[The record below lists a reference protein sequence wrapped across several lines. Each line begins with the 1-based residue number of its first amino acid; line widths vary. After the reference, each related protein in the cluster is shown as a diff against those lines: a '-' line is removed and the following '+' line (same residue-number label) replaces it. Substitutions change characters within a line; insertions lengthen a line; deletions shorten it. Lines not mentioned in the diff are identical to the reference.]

1 VTDPGK
7 PVFLSYASQD
17 AESAQQLC
25 TALRA
30 AGVEVWFDQNELRGG
45 DSWDALIRRQIKGCY
60 LFVPIISVNTQSRE
74 EGYFRREWN
83 LAAARTL
90 DMAEGRAFLLPI
102 VIDGTSDSQ
111 ALVPEKFREVQ
122 WTRLPTGAN
131 PAAFVE
137 RVRRLALP
145 DATTPTATSVRS
157 SAWPTPSTGVGTPSI
172 RKAPRSFV
180 LWMLGIL
187 IFSTC
192 YFVADKFLA
201 SKHAVPAAET
211 RVAAAV
217 PAEAASDPSIA
228 VLPFTD
234 MSEKKDQEYFSDGL
248 SEDLIT
254 ALSQF
259 PGLKVIGRT
268 SSFKFRDSK
277 DDSKTI
283 GAKLGVAHLL
293 EGSVRH
299 AGGMVRVSAE
309 LINASDGSTQWSER
323 YDRPYKDLFG
333 LQDDLTRA
341 VGGALKAHLMLSE
354 NASARQTDRPPSGNL
369 EAYNAVLEGKYYLA
383 RDTDADVR
391 KAIER
396 FTRAT
401 QLDPRFAF
409 AWSSL
414 SRAWTDLGGY
424 HVNLA
429 AAPEAFSK
437 ARPAVNTAL
446 SLAPDLASA
455 HIARGWLLEMADLDW
470 RGAEAEYRRAFELA
484 PGSSDAAA
492 SLARQL
498 ANFGQVG
505 RAIELTQQALATDP
519 LHARWYGW
527 LAGYFS
533 ALNRMEEAEAAIRR
547 AIELQPS
554 GVRLHF
560 LQSEIEIR
568 RGNPEAALA
577 AAQQE
582 PPGQFRDAALVKALQ
597 SGKDPTAADAAL
609 KNLLDKGAFWD
620 PYDVAQ
626 IYAMRND
633 ADKTFEWLDHAWNY
647 RDPAVHYLRY
657 DPFIGRYKD
666 DPRYIAYCR
675 KVGLPVPGDTQA
687 PPNVPTSSASLN
699 Q

>member
-1 VTDPGK
+1 VSDSRK
-7 PVFLSYASQD
+7 AVFLSYASQD
-17 AESAQQLC
+17 AEAALHLC
-25 TALRA
+25 HALRA
-30 AGVEVWFDQNELRGG
+30 AGIEVWFDQSELRGG
-45 DSWDALIRRQIKGCY
+45 DTWDASIRRQIKSCA
-60 LFVPIISVNTQSRE
+60 LFIPVISKNTHTRG
-74 EGYFRREWN
+74 EGYFRLEWK
-83 LAAARTL
+83 LAVDRSHL
-90 DMAEGRAFLLPI
+90 MASDLPFLLP
-102 VIDGTSDSQ
+102 VVVDDTPDQ
-111 ALVPEKFREVQ
+111 EDRVPDRFREVQ
-122 WTRLPTGAN
+122 WTRLSAGAN
-131 PAAFVE
+131 ADAFVDH
-137 RVRRLALP
+137 VRRLLAP
-145 DATTPTATSVRS
+145 ATTPAATSVGS
-157 SAWPTPSTGVGTPSI
+157 SALRASSTGAPS
-172 RKAPRSFV
+172 RRSMAPLSRSFV
-180 LWMLGIL
+180 PWVAGSLLIL
-187 IFSTC
+187 ATG

-201 SKHAVPAAET
+201 SKPASPAPQIPAKAP
-211 RVAAAV
+211 VQ
-217 PAEAASDPSIA
+217 AEAASDKSIA

-259 PGLKVIGRT
+259 PGLRVIGRT

-283 GAKLGVAHLL
+283 GAKLAVAHLL

-309 LINASDGSTQWSER
+309 LIDASDGSTQWSER

-341 VGGALKAHLMLSE
+341 VGGALKAHLMSRE
-354 NASARQTDRPPSGNL
+354 NASAQQTDRPSSGNL
-369 EAYNAVLEGKYYLA
+369 EAYSAVLEGKYYLA
-383 RDTDADVR
+383 RDTDVDVR

-455 HIARGWLLEMADLDW
+455 HVARGWLLEMGDLDW
-470 RGAEAEYRRAFELA
+470 HGAEAEYRRAFELA
-484 PGSSDAAA
+484 PGSGDAAA

-519 LHARWYGW
+519 LHSRWYGW
-527 LAGYFS
+527 LAGYLS
-533 ALNRMEEAEAAIRR
+533 ALNRMEEAEVAIRR
-547 AIELQPS
+547 AIALQPS

-560 LQSEIEIR
+560 VLSEIEIR
-568 RGNPEAALA
+568 RGNAQAALSA
-577 AAQQE
+577 AHQE

-597 SGKDPTAADAAL
+597 SGNDHTAADAAL
-609 KNLLDKGAFWD
+609 KNLLDKGASWD

-633 ADKTFEWLDHAWNY
+633 ADKTFEWLDRAWNY
-647 RDPAVHYLRY
+647 RDPAVHYLPY

-666 DPRYIAYCR
+666 DPRFIAYCR
-675 KVGLPVPGDTQA
+675 KVGLPVSGEAEWPK
-687 PPNVPTSSASLN
+687 
-699 Q
+699 

>member
-7 PVFLSYASQD
+7 AVFLSYASQD
-17 AESAQQLC
+17 AEAALHLC
-25 TALRA
+25 NALRA
-30 AGVEVWFDQNELRGG
+30 AGIEVWFDQSELRGG
-45 DSWDALIRRQIKGCY
+45 DTWDASIRRQIKSCA
-60 LFVPIISVNTQSRE
+60 LFIPVISKNTHTRG
-74 EGYFRREWN
+74 EGYFRLEWK
-83 LAAARTL
+83 LAVDRSHL
-90 DMAEGRAFLLPI
+90 MASDLPFLLP
-102 VIDGTSDSQ
+102 VVVDDTTDQ
-111 ALVPEKFREVQ
+111 EDRVPDRFREVQ
-122 WTRLPTGAN
+122 WTRLSAGAN
-131 PAAFVE
+131 TDAFVDH
-137 RVRRLALP
+137 VRRLLAP
-145 DATTPTATSVRS
+145 DATTPAATSVGS
-157 SAWPTPSTGVGTPSI
+157 SALPKSSTGAPS
-172 RKAPRSFV
+172 RRSMPPLSRSFV
-180 LWMLGIL
+180 PWVVGSLLIL
-187 IFSTC
+187 ATG
-192 YFVADKFLA
+192 YFVANKFLA
-201 SKHAVPAAET
+201 SKPAAPALQIPT
-211 RVAAAV
+211 KAAV
-217 PAEAASDPSIA
+217 QAEAASDKSIA

-277 DDSKTI
+277 DDSQTI

-299 AGGMVRVSAE
+299 AGDKVRVSAE
-309 LINASDGSTQWSER
+309 LIDASDGSTQWSER

-333 LQDDLTRA
+333 LQDDITRA
-341 VGGALKAHLMLSE
+341 VGGALKAYLLPRE
-354 NASARQTDRPPSGNL
+354 NASVQQTDRPPSGNL
-369 EAYNAVLEGKYYLA
+369 DAYNAVLEGKHYLA
-383 RDTDADVR
+383 RDTDAGTR
-391 KAIER
+391 KAIES
-396 FTRAT
+396 FIRAT
-401 QLDPRFAF
+401 QLDPRYAF

-429 AAPEAFSK
+429 AASEAFSK

-455 HIARGWLLEMADLDW
+455 HIARGWLLEMGDLDW

-484 PGSSDAAA
+484 PGSGDAAA

-519 LHARWYGW
+519 LHSRWYSW
-527 LAGYFS
+527 LADYLS
-533 ALNRMEEAEAAIRR
+533 ALNRLEEAEVAIRR
-547 AIELQPS
+547 AIDLQPG

-560 LQSEIEIR
+560 VLSEIEIR
-568 RGNPEAALA
+568 RGNAQAALA

-582 PPGQFRDAALVKALQ
+582 PPGSVFRDAALVKALQ
-597 SGKDPTAADAAL
+597 SGNDHTAADAAL
-609 KNLLDKGAFWD
+609 KNLLDKGASWD

-633 ADKTFEWLDHAWNY
+633 ADKTFEWLDRAWSY
-647 RDPAVHYLRY
+647 RDPAVHHLPY

-666 DPRYIAYCR
+666 DPRFIAYCR
-675 KVGLPVPGDTQA
+675 KVGLPVPGEA
-687 PPNVPTSSASLN
+687 EGPK
-699 Q
+699 